1 MASRGLVGQV
11 VGTACVQ
18 LQRDLST
25 IRSLVVRTSGWF
37 VESLTVCGSSES
49 ASHGYVS
56 CSEFRVGS
64 RDASG
69 GVATAAKDVMV
80 EQSARPLS

>member
-1 MASRGLVGQV
+1 MG
-11 VGTACVQ
+11 
-18 LQRDLST
+18 
-25 IRSLVVRTSGWF
+25 TSGWF
-37 VESLTVCGSSES
+37 VESLTMCGSSVS

-64 RDASG
+64 RDVSG
-69 GVATAAKDVMV
+69 GAATTAEDVMV

>member
-11 VGTACVQ
+11 VGIACGQ
-18 LQRDLST
+18 LQRELIT
-25 IRSLVVRTSGWF
+25 RRSLVVGTSGWF
-37 VESLTVCGSSES
+37 VEILKVCGSNGS

-69 GVATAAKDVMV
+69 GVATVAEDVMV
-80 EQSARPLS
+80 AQSARPLS

>member
-11 VGTACVQ
+11 VGTACDQ
-18 LQRDLST
+18 LQRALST
-25 IRSLVVRTSGWF
+25 RRSLVVKTSGWF
-37 VESLTVCGSSES
+37 VESLTMCGSSGS

-56 CSEFRVGS
+56 YSEFRVGS

-69 GVATAAKDVMV
+69 GAATVAVYVMV

>member
-11 VGTACVQ
+11 VGTACGQ
-18 LQRDLST
+18 LQRELST
-25 IRSLVVRTSGWF
+25 RRSLVVRTSGWF
-37 VESLTVCGSSES
+37 VESLTVCGSSGS

-56 CSEFRVGS
+56 YSEFRVGS

-69 GVATAAKDVMV
+69 GAATAAEDVMV

>member
-11 VGTACVQ
+11 VGTTYVQ
-18 LQRDLST
+18 LQRELST
-25 IRSLVVRTSGWF
+25 KRSPVVRTNGWF
-37 VESLTVCGSSES
+37 VESLTVCGSSGS

-56 CSEFRVGS
+56 YSEFKVGS

-69 GVATAAKDVMV
+69 GAATVAEDVMV

>member
-11 VGTACVQ
+11 VGIARGQ
-18 LQRDLST
+18 LQRELST
-25 IRSLVVRTSGWF
+25 RKSLVVRTSGWF
-37 VESLTVCGSSES
+37 IGSLTACGSGGS

-56 CSEFRVGS
+56 SSEFRVGS

-69 GVATAAKDVMV
+69 GVATAVKDVMV